1 MCGTPGSWSRW
12 PGCTCSPPPGG
23 WPPWVTSPPIRAR
36 GRGLAAASVSAL
48 CARLRARVD
57 HVTLNVRA
65 DNTAAVRLY
74 ERLGFT
80 RVADFT
86 ECGLRRRA

>member
-1 MCGTPGSWSRW
+1 M
-12 PGCTCSPPPGG
+12 
-23 WPPWVTSPPIRAR
+23 
-36 GRGLAAASVSAL
+36 SAL